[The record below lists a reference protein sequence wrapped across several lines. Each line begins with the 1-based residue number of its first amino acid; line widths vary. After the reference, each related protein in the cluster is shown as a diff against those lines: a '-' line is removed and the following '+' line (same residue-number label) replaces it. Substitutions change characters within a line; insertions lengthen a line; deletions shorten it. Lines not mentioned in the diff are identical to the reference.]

1 MDPIT
6 AVGLAS
12 STIQLGDFMFKLISG
27 TRSIYKSASGTS
39 RQNETIEVITLTL
52 QALMLEVSNSA
63 ADAESRVD
71 RGILESAKWCSKTA
85 QELLDMLA
93 ELKRGEKTVWKSF
106 RAALKS
112 ARHGDRVDVLFE
124 TIGRMQLTLM
134 TQLQFVMS

>member
-12 STIQLGDFMFKLISG
+12 ATIQLGDFMFRLISG
-27 TRSIYKSASGTS
+27 TRSIYKSTSGIS
-39 RQNETIEVITLTL
+39 RDHETIEAITLQL

-63 ADAESRVD
+63 ANAGGRVD
-71 RGILESAKWCSKTA
+71 RGISESAMWCSKTA

-112 ARHGDRVDVLFE
+112 ARHSDRVDALFE

-134 TQLQFVMS
+134 TQLQFAMS